1 MSSSDKDEVDVGI
14 RRISSQVGADGSA
27 EVTLAAGA
35 PMARTKSTPLG
46 GGMGYS
52 MRRVLSRDDGGR
64 HAAAVSSSKQEVE
77 GLKPSNNTS
86 PLPLVKT
93 KSGLSPEDIS
103 YSVSRVFS
111 KEGGAWQSAIE
122 VEGLVSYEESVVSRV
137 SSRVDASDE
146 CAEAILLPN
155 QIDDRSLQG
164 SGYGLRQVKSTPLR
178 GMEDG
183 YSLKRTK
190 TSGHDGSSL
199 HKPLSLVR
207 SRFSSIGKK
216 GTKRKGT
223 KDDGSTIA
231 ESDSSSSGS
240 DYGQSERKKKRKFIS
255 NETITSFIV
264 LFLMGVAG
272 GGVYLLKPEVFGA
285 GGDNDSLGESYLE
298 AIYGSYT
305 VPSSQPSNPL
315 EAIPNSSSVPSS
327 QPSNPLTML
336 VPIQL
341 NATSQPTQGVTAV
354 KPLLDDTV
362 AAPPLT
368 TQAPSQLVSS
378 PTQNMTTVNATAA
391 TQNLTIV
398 NATTNLPLEEDTID
412 APLPTT
418 QAPSQLVASS
428 PAQNVTIVN
437 ATTDTQN
444 VTSVNATTDAT
455 ADTQNTTMGKPT
467 NDTQTAPPT
476 ENTTLPL
483 TSQNLTSSLANL
495 TSSPTLSPDVTI
507 TEELVEE
514 IPEDTITTF
523 YVMADAPYSDEE
535 RYHLMPRH
543 IDQLGDDGEFLVHLG
558 DLQYAVVDRCREG
571 AYYEAKEI
579 LKKSRMP
586 TFVLPGDNDINDCDS
601 MSHGEEMWIKYF
613 GLFDQRWDHSFDVT
627 RWGDLGESFSFI
639 QKRVLYLGL
648 NMIGGT
654 PYSWTEKSNRHRK
667 HLEQVRALFEEHEGK
682 FEVIVLLKHADP
694 GRNHRDFFGDG
705 DRDGLFIDM
714 IRMLG
719 KPTIHF
725 HGDNH
730 NYYEEE
736 GEYGVDNYMRISLDG
751 ESVAPPIRVIID
763 VSKPNPVTVSRR
775 QSNLRVKCCSDGWP
789 RLDDDDYY
797 HYDDDYYHY
806 YYDDD
811 E

>member
-14 RRISSQVGADGSA
+14 HRISSQVDADGSA

-35 PMARTKSTPLG
+35 PMARTKSTTLG
-46 GGMGYS
+46 GSISGMGYS
-52 MRRVLSRDDGGR
+52 MRRVLPRDGGGR
-64 HAAAVSSSKQEVE
+64 HAAAVSSSKQEVV
-77 GLKPSNNTS
+77 GLVPSNNTS
-86 PLPLVKT
+86 PLPLVKA
-93 KSGLSPEDIS
+93 KSGLCPEDIS
-103 YSVSRVFS
+103 YSVRRVFS
-111 KEGGAWQSAIE
+111 KEDGAWQSAIE
-122 VEGLVSYEESVVSRV
+122 VEGLVSHEESVSRV

-155 QIDDRSLQG
+155 QFDGSSLQG

-178 GMEDG
+178 GMEDS

-199 HKPLSLVR
+199 HKPSSLVR

-216 GTKRKGT
+216 GTKGKGT

-240 DYGQSERKKKRKFIS
+240 DYGQNERKKKRKFIS
-255 NETITSFIV
+255 NKMITAFIV

-285 GGDNDSLGESYLE
+285 DGDNDSLGESYLE
-298 AIYGSYT
+298 AIYGSYI

-315 EAIPNSSSVPSS
+315 EAISNSSSVPSS
-327 QPSNPLTML
+327 QPSNPLTTL
-336 VPIQL
+336 SAIQL
-341 NATSQPTQGVTAV
+341 NTTSQPTQGATAV
-354 KPLLDDTV
+354 KHLLDDTV

-378 PTQNMTTVNATAA
+378 PTQNMTTVNATTD

-398 NATTNLPLEEDTID
+398 NATTDLPLGEDTID

-418 QAPSQLVASS
+418 QAPSQLVDSS
-428 PAQNVTIVN
+428 PTQNNVTIVN
-437 ATTDTQN
+437 ATTTTDTQN
-444 VTSVNATTDAT
+444 M
-455 ADTQNTTMGKPT
+455 TMAKPT

-476 ENTTLPL
+476 ENITLPL
-483 TSQNLTSSLANL
+483 TSQNLTSS
-495 TSSPTLSPDVTI
+495 PTLPPDVTS

-601 MSHGEEMWIKYF
+601 MSHGEEMWTKYF

-714 IRMLG
+714 IRRLG

-730 NYYEEE
+730 DYYEEE

-751 ESVAPPIRVIID
+751 ESVAPPIRVTID

-789 RLDDDDYY
+789 RLDDDDDDYY
-797 HYDDDYYHY
+797 HYDDDYY

-811 E
+811 EW

>member
-93 KSGLSPEDIS
+93 KSSLSPEDIS

-122 VEGLVSYEESVVSRV
+122 VEGLVSHEESVSRV

-155 QIDDRSLQG
+155 QFDGSSLQG

-272 GGVYLLKPEVFGA
+272 GGVYLLKPEVFGT

-298 AIYGSYT
+298 AIYGSYS

-315 EAIPNSSSVPSS
+315 EAISNSSSVPSS
-327 QPSNPLTML
+327 QPSNPLTTL
-336 VPIQL
+336 APIQL
-341 NATSQPTQGVTAV
+341 NATSQPTQGATTV

-378 PTQNMTTVNATAA
+378 PTQNMTTVNDITD

-398 NATTNLPLEEDTID
+398 NATTDLPFGEDTID

-543 IDQLGDDGEFLVHLG
+543 IDQLGDDGEFLIHLG

-601 MSHGEEMWIKYF
+601 MSHGEEMWTKYF

-789 RLDDDDYY
+789 RLDDDDDDYF
-797 HYDDDYYHY
+797 HDDDDYYY